1 MNDTKRRQIRD
12 YLDQSRGLS
21 PALLDPEGHV
31 SRGNAYYALGEYE
44 PAIEEFTSAITQRPT
59 YVNAHFNL
67 GIVLAASNRYAEAEV
82 AFRTAIGLAAAQDVL
97 VPEAYYYLAV
107 ALFEQKRYED
117 ALAAAKSATERGGDP
132 AFSYLRARLHSLMG
146 DQESAIEWLRKAI
159 SVAPKYRDSA
169 RRDAAFQAIR
179 SDKRFEALVTS
190 DQA

>member
-12 YLDQSRGLS
+12 YLEQSRELS

-67 GIVLAASNRYAEAEV
+67 GVVLAASNRYAEAEV
-82 AFRTAIGLAAAQDVL
+82 AFRAAIGLAAAQDVL
-97 VPEAYYYLAV
+97 LPEAYYYLAT
-107 ALFEQKRYED
+107 ALLEQKRHED

-132 AFSYLRARLHSLMG
+132 AFSYLRARLHALTG
-146 DQESAIEWLRKAI
+146 DQQSAIEWLRKAI
-159 SVAPKYRDSA
+159 SVAPKYRDTA
-169 RRDAAFQAIR
+169 RGDAAFQAIR
-179 SDKRFEALVTS
+179 SDERFEALVTS
-190 DQA
+190 DQT